1 MKWLMLLVVVGLT
14 IGPFGHLAQSAPM
27 TPNLLVVFLW
37 AMSWFR
43 GREQTLALAIG
54 GGLLLDLVGWNWFG
68 LWTISAVAVV
78 WVISLLKGRLLAT
91 SSILHALLALAIVS
105 LIAPLLLSIATGTID
120 VKEII
125 LVVLGNVLLGLIV
138 YYSLAM
144 RLRMFQRWAGR
155 RIA

>member
-43 GREQTLALAIG
+43 GRDQTMALAIG

-78 WVISLLKGRLLAT
+78 WVINSLKGRLLAT
-91 SSILHALLALAIVS
+91 SSILHALLALAVVS

-120 VKEII
+120 VKEVV
-125 LVVLGNVLLGLIV
+125 LVVLGNVSLGLII
-138 YYSLAM
+138 YYLLAM